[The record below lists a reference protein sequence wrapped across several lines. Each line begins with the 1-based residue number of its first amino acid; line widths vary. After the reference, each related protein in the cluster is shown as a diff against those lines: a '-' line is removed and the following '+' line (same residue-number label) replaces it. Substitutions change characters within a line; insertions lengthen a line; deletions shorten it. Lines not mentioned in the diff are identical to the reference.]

1 MLVVYSLTFIVHAD
15 DVDKES
21 LSKTAVTCNKYDD
34 DESEVD

>member
-15 DVDKES
+15 GVDKEN
-21 LSKTAVTCNKYDD
+21 LHKTTVICNKYDD